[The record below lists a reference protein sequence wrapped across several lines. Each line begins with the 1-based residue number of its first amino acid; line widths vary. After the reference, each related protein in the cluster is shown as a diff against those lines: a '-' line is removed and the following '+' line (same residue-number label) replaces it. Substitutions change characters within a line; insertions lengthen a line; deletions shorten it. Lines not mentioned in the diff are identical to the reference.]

1 MTVILVLLT
10 FVVFLVA
17 DYFLNRKR
25 APVASTLAAEPER
38 RPVSPELVEGIPI
51 PANLHYHPGH
61 TWVARER
68 KNVIRVGIDAFAA
81 ALSGPVES
89 IELPKPG
96 HWIRQGQKA
105 ITIHRNG
112 EKISP
117 LSPMEGEVTEVNSD
131 LTADPATLA
140 KDPYGAGWLFRV
152 FAPDEDG
159 PARNLLPANLVR
171 SWMRQS
177 MEHLYELQPQFA
189 GATAADGGVPVENLA
204 AVLPHLPA
212 EQLEKEFFIG

>member
-10 FVVFLVA
+10 FIVFLVA
-17 DYFLNRKR
+17 DYFLNRKHV
-25 APVASTLAAEPER
+25 PVASTVAAEAER
-38 RPVSPELVEGIPI
+38 KPISQDLVEGIPV
-51 PANLHYHPGH
+51 PANLRYHPGH
-61 TWVARER
+61 TWVTRER
-68 KNVIRVGIDAFAA
+68 KNVIRVGVDVFAA

-112 EKISP
+112 EKISL
-117 LSPMEGEVTEVNSD
+117 LSPMEGEVTEVNSEVA
-131 LTADPATLA
+131 TDPTVLA

-159 PARNLLPANLVR
+159 PSRNLLPANLVR
-171 SWMRQS
+171 SWMRQA

-189 GATAADGGVPVENLA
+189 GATAADGGVPVENLG

-212 EQLEKEFFIG
+212 DQLEKEFFVG